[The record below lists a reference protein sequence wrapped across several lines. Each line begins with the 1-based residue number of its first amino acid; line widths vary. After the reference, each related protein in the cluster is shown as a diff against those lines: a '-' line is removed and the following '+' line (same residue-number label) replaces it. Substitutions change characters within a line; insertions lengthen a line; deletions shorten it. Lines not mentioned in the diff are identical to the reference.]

1 MKKRL
6 FIFALIL
13 SIMVINCKD
22 VVKELTT
29 TISGKVTSEGE
40 PVSGAFV
47 ILLESGNLASSGIPL
62 KNGMIT
68 NSRGNYMMIEV
79 SAGDYYVVAIEDANS
94 NFLFDTDTD
103 KIGYYGD
110 PDTLTGLT
118 IPKTLHVNKD
128 DDIEDINITKL
139 YKLPQ

>member
-47 ILLESGNLASSGIPL
+47 ILLEAGNLASSGIPL

-68 NSRGNYMMIEV
+68 NSKGNYMMIEV
-79 SAGDYYVVAIEDANS
+79 SAGDYYVVAIEDAN
-94 NFLFDTDTD
+94 NNIVFDTDTD

-118 IPKTLHVNKD
+118 IPKTLHVNKG

>member
-6 FIFALIL
+6 FIFALIS
-13 SIMVINCKD
+13 SIAMINCKN

-47 ILLESGNLASSGIPL
+47 ILLEAGDLASSGITL
-62 KNGMIT
+62 SNGMIT

-79 SAGDYYVVAIEDANS
+79 RAGDYYVVAIDDANN
-94 NFLFDTDTD
+94 NFVFDTDTD

-110 PDTLTGLT
+110 PDTL
-118 IPKTLHVNKD
+118 HVNKG